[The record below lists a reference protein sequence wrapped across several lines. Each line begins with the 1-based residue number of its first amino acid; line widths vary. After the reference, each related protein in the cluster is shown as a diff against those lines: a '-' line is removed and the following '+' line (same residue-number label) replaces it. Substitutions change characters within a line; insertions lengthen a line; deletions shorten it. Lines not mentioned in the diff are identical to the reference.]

1 MKSKTWGILLV
12 CVFALCLGLS
22 LWLLLPSEPA
32 TQAEIWSEGKLLY
45 TVDLTVDQEKTVTT
59 EKGTNVI
66 TVKDGKI
73 AVTQA
78 TCPDGYCMRRGY
90 CNSGA
95 QIVCLPN
102 RLVIRFTGKQTV
114 DAIVG

>member
-1 MKSKTWGILLV
+1 MSSKTWGILL
-12 CVFALCLGLS
+12 ACLFVICIGLS
-22 LWLLLPSEPA
+22 LWLLLPREAA
-32 TQAEIWSEGKLLY
+32 TQAEVWSEGKLLY
-45 TVDLTVDQEKTVTT
+45 VLDLTVDQEKIVTT
-59 EKGTNVI
+59 ETGTNVI

-78 TCPDGYCMRRGY
+78 TCRDSYCIKRGY
-90 CNSGA
+90 CNSGP

-102 RLVIRFTGKQTV
+102 RLVIHFLGKQTV

>member
-1 MKSKTWGILLV
+1 MKSKTWGMLLAGLLII
-12 CVFALCLGLS
+12 CVGLS
-22 LWLLLPSEPA
+22 LWLLLPREPA
-32 TQAEIWSEGKLLY
+32 TQAEIWSEGKYLY
-45 TVDLTVDQEKTVTT
+45 TVDLTVDQTKTVTT

-66 TVKDGKI
+66 TVADGKI

-78 TCPDGYCMRRGY
+78 NCPDGYCIKRGV

-102 RLVIRFTGKQTV
+102 RLVIRFTGTQTV
-114 DAIVG
+114 DGIVG

>member
-1 MKSKTWGILLV
+1 MKSKTWGMLLAGV
-12 CVFALCLGLS
+12 VVICAVLS
-22 LWLLLPSEPA
+22 LWLLLPREPS
-32 TQAEIWSEGKLLY
+32 TQAEVWSEGKLLY
-45 TVDLTVDQEKTVTT
+45 VLDLTVDQERTVTT

-66 TVKDGKI
+66 TVANGKV

-78 TCPDGYCMRRGY
+78 NCPDGYCIKRGY

-102 RLVIRFTGKQTV
+102 CLVIRFTGKQTV
-114 DAIVG
+114 DAVAG

>member
-1 MKSKTWGILLV
+1 MSSKTWGILLACLLV
-12 CVFALCLGLS
+12 LCIGLS
-22 LWLLLPSEPA
+22 LWLLLPKAPA
-32 TQAEIWSEGKLLY
+32 TQAEVWSEGKLVCTL
-45 TVDLTVDQEKTVTT
+45 DLSIDQEKTVTS

-78 TCPDGYCMRRGY
+78 TCPDGHCMKRGY
-90 CNSGA
+90 CNAGA

-114 DAIVG
+114 DAVVG